1 MKEVT
6 IKGEKIAQTSSGG
19 QRRCRAALAAALC
32 ITAIFGNATTAL
44 AAAITLKKS
53 PVKLIDTGLENM
65 EPYPGPSQA
74 AVWVN
79 DHSLVAGVPLEKSAH
94 DPHKIG
100 RTVLYDLT
108 TGKTRELMRYAHP
121 ICWDASLGRAGAV
134 FYPNPDNK
142 KVQEVFALRIDSEGE
157 IIDKKPATQ
166 NARRSPDC
174 DMGKGD
180 APALPKR
187 IRIALR
193 PGHGYLDLGVAGK
206 GLNELAVLDRPDG
219 RAIELPIRGRQVN
232 APRYLIFLEEY
243 QLDSGGGC
251 SLQGEKCP
259 PDIHLLDPFGHLT
272 VIAIPR
278 EVMEIMPIQRVHVVK
293 NGLLFRAESRG
304 KREGYLLLR
313 DGVLHELWR
322 PGSPGLMSP
331 QRTETWGFETISPD
345 GCKVAFA
352 RGVRPSRVFVFDH
365 CAIGAQRR

>member
-1 MKEVT
+1 MTKTET
-6 IKGEKIAQTSSGG
+6 GAQNLRSG
-19 QRRCRAALAAALC
+19 RRRFRIGAAAKLC
-32 ITAIFGNATTAL
+32 IAAMFGIVTTVS
-44 AAAITLKKS
+44 AAAITFKKS
-53 PVKLIDTGLENM
+53 PVKLMDTGLENM

-79 DHSLVAGVPLEKSAH
+79 DHRLVAGVPLKNSAH
-94 DPHKIG
+94 DPHNIG
-100 RTVLYDLT
+100 RTVLYDLN

-142 KVQEVFALRIDSEGE
+142 KEQQVFALRVDSKGE
-157 IIDKKPATQ
+157 IIDKKPAVQ
-166 NARRSPDC
+166 NARRGPDC
-174 DMGKGD
+174 DMSKD
-180 APALPKR
+180 VPSLPKR
-187 IRIALR
+187 IQIALR
-193 PGHGYLDLGVAGK
+193 PDHGYLDLGVAGK
-206 GLNELAVLDRPDG
+206 GLNEYAVLYRSDG
-219 RAIELPIRGRQVN
+219 RVIELPIRGRQVN
-232 APRYLIFLEEY
+232 VFRYLNFLEEY

-259 PDIHLLDPFGHLT
+259 PDIHLMDPSGHVT
-272 VIAIPR
+272 VITIPR

-293 NGLLFRAESRG
+293 NGLLFRAESKD

-322 PGSPGLMSP
+322 PGSPGLLNP
-331 QRTETWGFETISPD
+331 QRTETWGLETMSPD

-365 CAIGAQRR
+365 CAIGK